1 METHDQM
8 DAGVAVPVL
17 WGSDKGVFDSLGT
30 LRTAMSDV
38 AARCVDVRV
47 TPRLFAS
54 LGPWLE
60 ANGAVNRGHTVRAGA
75 PSDLAVPAETWAL
88 DGRAFAALFARD
100 PDSDIVTPVPLPAH
114 AQGVQVR
121 IRPSGAPRKSRAVRV
136 GKFFLPGVSDA
147 PDEIGA
153 DELWRASEADP
164 PSDAYDPMWF
174 GPRLATGE
182 PVYVASDE
190 YRPGSALWG
199 ELKRFLGDD
208 RCDTGATFVCTSESA
223 MQLDEHDSAF
233 ACYLQSDS
241 THALV
246 EYADKTQRR
255 FVAEYDQGSDRA
267 ELVSRKNNCK
277 KTTHSTDHR
286 PSSVFDVRLVPAVGD
301 TYRVRLG
308 GTEWVG
314 IGTAGKVLAT
324 RLVANDATDYV
335 IITTEL
341 IAKPRRLAARVYRRA
356 VQRCSGLPSSPINV
370 GWPQTVRGLT
380 AQQWLRSDDAQT
392 TVIMLLFGGEDVDQG
407 LGYVVRIVKEKCA
420 GAIFVFGGKTDRDYG
435 AIGTTVWRVPID
447 VLTFGPVPTGA
458 FSIIASNHIGQFRC
472 ILRASCGRTATVGSG
487 LPDIYSGPA
496 IDAYKQATRGFPVLR
511 YCPDAIP
518 TRQSA

>member
-17 WGSDKGVFDSLGT
+17 WGSDKWVFDSLGT

-47 TPRLFAS
+47 TPRLFAD

-75 PSDLAVPAETWAL
+75 PADLAVPAETWAL
-88 DGRAFAALFARD
+88 DGRAFAALFVRD
-100 PDSDIVTPVPLPAH
+100 PDSDIVPPVPLPAN
-114 AQGVQVR
+114 ALGVQVR
-121 IRPSGAPRKSRAVRV
+121 IRPSGAPQKSKAVRV
-136 GKFFLPGVSDA
+136 GKFFLPGVSEGGA

-190 YRPGSALWG
+190 YRP
-199 ELKRFLGDD
+199 
-208 RCDTGATFVCTSESA
+208 
-223 MQLDEHDSAF
+223 
-233 ACYLQSDS
+233 
-241 THALV
+241 
-246 EYADKTQRR
+246 
-255 FVAEYDQGSDRA
+255 
-267 ELVSRKNNCK
+267 
-277 KTTHSTDHR
+277 
-286 PSSVFDVRLVPAVGD
+286 
-301 TYRVRLG
+301 
-308 GTEWVG
+308 
-314 IGTAGKVLAT
+314 
-324 RLVANDATDYV
+324 
-335 IITTEL
+335 
-341 IAKPRRLAARVYRRA
+341 
-356 VQRCSGLPSSPINV
+356 
-370 GWPQTVRGLT
+370 
-380 AQQWLRSDDAQT
+380 
-392 TVIMLLFGGEDVDQG
+392 
-407 LGYVVRIVKEKCA
+407 IVKEKCA
-420 GAIFVFGGKTDRDYG
+420 GDIFVFGGKTDRDYG
-435 AIGTTVWRVPID
+435 AIGTTVWSVPID

-458 FSIIASNHIGQFRC
+458 FSVIASNNLRQFRR
-472 ILRASCGRTATVGSG
+472 ILSAACRRTATVGGG
-487 LPDIYSGPA
+487 LPGGYSGPA